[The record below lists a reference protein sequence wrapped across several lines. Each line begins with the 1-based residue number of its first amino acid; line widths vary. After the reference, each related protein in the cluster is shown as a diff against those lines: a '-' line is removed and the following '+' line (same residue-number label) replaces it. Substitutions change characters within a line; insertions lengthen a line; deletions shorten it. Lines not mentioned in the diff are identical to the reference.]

1 MYVSNIEDSDRS
13 LTKAPG
19 KAFFDYGQLS
29 KLILEMPIKSWNS
42 KLNTYVT
49 HQLITNEW

>member
-29 KLILEMPIKSWNS
+29 KLILEMPIESWNS
-42 KLNTYVT
+42 KFILFIHFTY
-49 HQLITNEW
+49 